1 MEIPLHL
8 ISPNPRQPRRHFD
21 AGKLDELAASLR
33 ENGQIQP
40 ATVEDNGD
48 GTYTLIA
55 GERRWRAAKLAGLET
70 LRADVR
76 PPLNGAGDQERLLLA
91 LVENLNREDMNPIE
105 EARAFEQLREEFGLT
120 LSKLGLRTGKGSV
133 YVANRLILLRYEPE
147 IQALI
152 ARGEFS
158 ADNQLARE
166 LLRIPDS
173 AARLKL
179 VRMLVANRASLR
191 ASKAAAQRVAAT
203 FGGARTG
210 TSDDLPEPSSDVPD
224 ARAFRAAYQKTGQAV
239 DRLHY
244 DALVHTGNMPMW
256 PLFKK
261 SVQAACNACAWHD
274 AANAAVCGDCPVVHL
289 VQTIT
294 GRVNGHV

>member
-1 MEIPLHL
+1 MDIPLHL

-33 ENGQIQP
+33 ENGQIQA

-48 GTYTLIA
+48 GSYTLIA
-55 GERRWRAAKLAGLET
+55 GERRWRAAQLAGLET

-105 EARAFEQLREEFGLT
+105 EALAFEQLREEFGLT
-120 LSKLGLRTGKGSV
+120 LPKIGLRTGKGSV
-133 YVANRLILLRYEPE
+133 HVANRLLLLRYEPE

-158 ADNQLARE
+158 MDHQLARE

-179 VRMLVANRASLR
+179 VRMLIGNRASLR
-191 ASKAAAQRVAAT
+191 ASKTAAQRVAAT
-203 FGGARTG
+203 FGGN
-210 TSDDLPEPSSDVPD
+210 DFPEPSSEVPD
-224 ARAFRAAYQKTGQAV
+224 APAFRVAYQKTDQAV
-239 DRLHY
+239 DQWHY

-261 SVQAACNACAWHD
+261 SVQAACNGCAWHD

-294 GRVNGHV
+294 GKVNGHV